1 MEGHAPIARARRL
14 DLTCFPGGPV
24 FPGQDKLLLW
34 HSLTGHLYH
43 ACTSLPTGFHTP
55 LSLPLCWACWHQE
68 TWVRHIQWAYSL
80 KAPSLLSLSRIP
92 DWIAPR
98 YPGGSS
104 FCLLSVGSLEL
115 SSLDKG
121 PGYRDTMGRHQG
133 TGRDPRI
140 VNCPT
145 VSRVGSS
152 TDGVD

>member
-1 MEGHAPIARARRL
+1 M
-14 DLTCFPGGPV
+14 
-24 FPGQDKLLLW
+24 
-34 HSLTGHLYH
+34 
-43 ACTSLPTGFHTP
+43 
-55 LSLPLCWACWHQE
+55 
-68 TWVRHIQWAYSL
+68 RHIQWAYSL